1 MHRTVVNSGQ
11 CTPDDR
17 WKKPQTLILA
27 SPTDSSWKRTESSP
41 SHFGQSMK
49 QKIRM
54 DYTLNGISM

>member
-1 MHRTVVNSGQ
+1 MHRIIVNSDE

-17 WKKPQTLILA
+17 WKKPQTLTLA

-54 DYTLNGISM
+54 DYTLNGTSM